1 MRLRFY
7 FDPETGATHI
17 AKHGVSEREVEEILE
32 NAKEDRQAAT
42 ALELQQGALYLV
54 GS

>member
-17 AKHGVSEREVEEILE
+17 AKHGVSEREVEEFSKTPRRT
-32 NAKEDRQAAT
+32 ARAAT